1 MSVSERHNAPAP
13 VVLLSGTKFSV
24 SRCQPHD
31 RYSRRNSNLASVPNA
46 AASNNYT
53 GILGSPAAPRHNG
66 GPSSLA
72 SSTITTDVHAPYDL
86 DEISLNEQYLAFRVV
101 LDTRDPKDKQQLNKP
116 NPKLLR
122 LTPTQ
127 LYQLST
133 DVFDELIRRQAPS
146 SPNGRPAFLLPNNAF
161 SSTRNQTRQRLSAVG
176 SPRFRDLL
184 ADVAYEIK
192 RRIPHLARAYLEQ
205 TGNQQ
210 AVSSWGSAGSV
221 GSSVTKKI
229 HNKLIEEYKSQLR
242 QLSDKHRSMDDGMKD
257 RGGEINGILGEE
269 RSRATTD
276 NLEKQE
282 WDDMQLDLENKL
294 AEAQNLNDSM
304 RQQLQQIQ
312 EDHDVEMERLRNEV
326 ASARTKA
333 QEAQRVAAQNAAAQQ
348 ISRGDIEPVEL
359 DFFLEQV
366 NGRLGHSL
374 LEQQQEQR
382 QAMKEIRAEIKE
394 FLRETRAL
402 SQQSR
407 LVYERQAEELGQ
419 TTKRLEQEVHEW
431 RIRYACAKEQLR
443 STCASSV
450 ELGPEHKGIKLDRGK
465 GLVDAHGL
473 VENIHVIEFQAAIDK
488 LLYKARTHDSGSVI
502 DAVKSV
508 VASVRRIAHDAKM
521 SLRDGE
527 DSALQAKLRGEVSPA
542 TNSLIRASMNCAA
555 GAGLY
560 PLSLLNAAASRLEGA
575 ILDLLLLVEVQTTPA
590 EDLEGKDGTAKL
602 QRPSLTVG
610 GQDND
615 HRELVHV

>member
-1 MSVSERHNAPAP
+1 
-13 VVLLSGTKFSV
+13 LQGYT
-24 SRCQPHD
+24 
-31 RYSRRNSNLASVPNA
+31 
-46 AASNNYT
+46 NYLT
-53 GILGSPAAPRHNG
+53 LTLTR
-66 GPSSLA
+66 GPTRQRS
-72 SSTITTDVHAPYDL
+72 
-86 DEISLNEQYLAFRVV
+86 EQYLAFRVV
-101 LDTRDPKDKQQLNKP
+101 LDTRDPKYKQQLNKP

-205 TGNQQ
+205 TENRMSSTQGDLVNPQSSTPFNKFGPRRHMREPTQ
-210 AVSSWGSAGSV
+210 APYMMVPRRTEVYGFPLPQSAPNLPRSAGTNGDYSPTAKQPDRDNSSVLKWLSKAVSSWGSAGSA
-221 GSSVTKKI
+221 GSSVAKKI
-229 HNKLIEEYKSQLR
+229 HNKLTE
-242 QLSDKHRSMDDGMKD
+242 DMNDDMKN

-269 RSRATTD
+269 HSRATTD

-294 AEAQNLNDSM
+294 AEAQTLNDSM

-348 ISRGDIEPVEL
+348 ISTGDIEPVEL
-359 DFFLEQV
+359 DFFLEQA

-419 TTKRLEQEVHEW
+419 TTKRLGQEVHEW
-431 RIRYACAKEQLR
+431 TIRYVCAKEQLR

-465 GLVDAHGL
+465 GLVDTHGL
-473 VENIHVIEFQAAIDK
+473 VKNIHVIEFQTAIDK

-508 VASVRRIAHDAKM
+508 VASVRRITHDAKV
-521 SLRDGE
+521 SRRDGE

-560 PLSLLNAAASRLEGA
+560 PLSLLNAAASRLTGA
-575 ILDLLLLVEVQTTPA
+575 IVDLLLLVEVQTTPA

-602 QRPSLTVG
+602 QRPSLTAG

-615 HRELVHV
+615 HRELIH

>member
-1 MSVSERHNAPAP
+1 PTA
-13 VVLLSGTKFSV
+13 K
-24 SRCQPHD
+24 QPD
-31 RYSRRNSNLASVPNA
+31 RDNPSVP
-46 AASNNYT
+46 
-53 GILGSPAAPRHNG
+53 
-66 GPSSLA
+66 
-72 SSTITTDVHAPYDL
+72 
-86 DEISLNEQYLAFRVV
+86 
-101 LDTRDPKDKQQLNKP
+101 KW
-116 NPKLLR
+116 
-122 LTPTQ
+122 
-127 LYQLST
+127 LS
-133 DVFDELIRRQAPS
+133 
-146 SPNGRPAFLLPNNAF
+146 
-161 SSTRNQTRQRLSAVG
+161 
-176 SPRFRDLL
+176 
-184 ADVAYEIK
+184 
-192 RRIPHLARAYLEQ
+192 
-205 TGNQQ
+205 
-210 AVSSWGSAGSV
+210 
-221 GSSVTKKI
+221 KI

-242 QLSDKHRSMDDGMKD
+242 QLSDKHRSMDDDMKN
-257 RGGEINGILGEE
+257 RGGEINGIPGEE
-269 RSRATTD
+269 HSRATTE

-294 AEAQNLNDSM
+294 AEAQTLNDSM

-326 ASARTKA
+326 ALARTKA
-333 QEAQRVAAQNAAAQQ
+333 QEAPRVAAQNAAAQQ
-348 ISRGDIEPVEL
+348 ISRGDIGPVEL

-431 RIRYACAKEQLR
+431 RIRYDCAQEQLR

-465 GLVDAHGL
+465 GLVDAHEL
-473 VENIHVIEFQAAIDK
+473 VKNIHVSEFQTAIDK

-508 VASVRRIAHDAKM
+508 VASVRRITHDAKV
-521 SLRDGE
+521 SRRDGE

-560 PLSLLNAAASRLEGA
+560 PLSLLNAAASRLTGA
-575 ILDLLLLVEVQTTPA
+575 IVDLLLLVEVQTTPA

-602 QRPSLTVG
+602 QRPLLTAG
-610 GQDND
+610 GKDND
-615 HRELVHV
+615 QRELVH